1 LYYYHANCISPTI
14 EPDRISTI
22 KLKNLSPIQA
32 REKYVRPIKSLQKQL
47 AQHSVLRR
55 NSQLE
60 AQIGLKMS
68 RYGFQMAILK

>member
-1 LYYYHANCISPTI
+1 MQIVFLQQLNLTEYQQLN
-14 EPDRISTI
+14 
-22 KLKNLSPIQA
+22 LKTSVPYRLG
-32 REKYVRPIKSLQKQL
+32 EKYIKPIKSLQEQL